1 MGGEASGSNSGDDAR
16 GTQKQR
22 GRNNAGYG
30 DALGG
35 GSTGSGNGNITPAP
49 APTPSGSDTL
59 PGRAGNDKL
68 GTTPTAAPTPAAP
81 GEFAG
86 AGRRSAS
93 PRGAATTSLLGG
105 VDTTEPGAAPGT
117 KLGSPSASR
126 ADRAKTDSSAAQRAA
141 QAGKDALGLGPMTPD
156 EINKANQFSAGLNR
170 AEGKV
175 GNVGTGTVTPVE
187 EGLIGRSSKGVGVQD
202 GRPGVSTRTQV
213 GNLEAGGGVLAAFG
227 LPGLSLVGKA
237 ADMKFNNPAGKQQY
251 DSFEPTDKPKTTTDL
266 SDAFG
271 GDNQVPLPTTLPRNP
286 NTTPGVTSKSATE
299 PLTFLQRLTRQRGR
313 AASTSV
319 SGGQGNIA
327 SKTLLGG

>member
-16 GTQKQR
+16 GTQTQR

-30 DALGG
+30 DALSG
-35 GSTGSGNGNITPAP
+35 GSTGSGNGNITPTP

-68 GTTPTAAPTPAAP
+68 GTAPVGAPTDLTTPLNTP
-81 GEFAG
+81 
-86 AGRRSAS
+86 GRRSAS

-126 ADRAKTDSSAAQRAA
+126 ADRAKTDSSAPQRAA
-141 QAGKDALGLGPMTPD
+141 QAGKDALGLGPMTPN
-156 EINKANQFSAGLNR
+156 EINKANQFSAALNR

-187 EGLIGRSSKGVGVQD
+187 EGLVGRSSKGVGVQD

-227 LPGLSLVGKA
+227 LPGLGLVGKA
-237 ADMKFNNPAGKQQY
+237 VDMKFNNPAGKQQY
-251 DSFEPTDKPKTTTDL
+251 DSFEPTDKPKMTTDL

-286 NTTPGVTSKSATE
+286 NTTPGATSKSATE
-299 PLTFLQRLTRQRGR
+299 PLTFLQRLARQRGR

>member
-1 MGGEASGSNSGDDAR
+1 MSGEDAGGSGGPGSDFGGARNAAAFAGNPSSPFGGNSG
-16 GTQKQR
+16 GS
-22 GRNNAGYG
+22 
-30 DALGG
+30 G
-35 GSTGSGNGNITPAP
+35 GSTTGAGNGTIA
-49 APTPSGSDTL
+49 TPSPAAQAT
-59 PGRAGNDKL
+59 PL
-68 GTTPTAAPTPAAP
+68 GKPTDLTTPLNTP
-81 GEFAG
+81 
-86 AGRRSAS
+86 GRRSAS
-93 PRGAATTSLLGG
+93 PRGAATSLLGG
-105 VDTTEPGAAPGT
+105 VDTVESGAAPGT

-126 ADRAKTDSSAAQRAA
+126 ADRAKTDSSAPQRAA
-141 QAGKDALGLGPMTPD
+141 QAGKDALGLGPMSPS
-156 EINKANQFSAGLNR
+156 EITKANEFSAGLNR

-187 EGLIGRSSKGVGVQD
+187 EGLVGRSSKGVGVQD

-227 LPGLSLVGKA
+227 LPGLGLVGKA

-271 GDNQVPLPTTLPRNP
+271 GGNQVPLPTTLPRNP
-286 NTTPGVTSKSATE
+286 NATPGVTSKSATE
-299 PLTFLQRLTRQRGR
+299 PLTFLQRLARQRSR